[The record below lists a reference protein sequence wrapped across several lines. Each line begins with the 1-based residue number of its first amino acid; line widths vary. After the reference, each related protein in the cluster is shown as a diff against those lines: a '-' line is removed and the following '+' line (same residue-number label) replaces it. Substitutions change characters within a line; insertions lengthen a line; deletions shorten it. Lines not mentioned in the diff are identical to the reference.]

1 MDASLPPPIKR
12 IREAAAAAAAAEEEE
27 EEGGAEASG
36 MHAPLAG
43 PLPRRFAGNLRNE
56 IGSSPVS
63 VISPSN
69 SLSFPSQRHV
79 PPAFSS
85 ERTENVGA
93 CVRIRA
99 VPALTI
105 SITSSAPTAFLG
117 PVKESQNK
125 SPATRVCVCVGVRA
139 RACAYV
145 RVYLRA
151 VLRSVF
157 FPSAS

>member
-1 MDASLPPPIKR
+1 M
-12 IREAAAAAAAAEEEE
+12 EAAAAAAAAE
-27 EEGGAEASG
+27 GGGEAEASG

-79 PPAFSS
+79 PPSFYS
-85 ERTENVGA
+85 ERTGNGGA

-99 VPALTI
+99 VPDLTI
-105 SITSSAPTAFLG
+105 SITSSAPTAFVG

-125 SPATRVCVCVGVRA
+125 KAPQPVYVCVCARVRT
-139 RACAYV
+139 RCLV
-145 RVYLRA
+145 
-151 VLRSVF
+151 
-157 FPSAS
+157 P